1 MVVKQALLRVKGYNK
16 YKTGGKKRNG
26 NCLAGN
32 YHSSENIM
40 HMRIDNNKP
49 NREQRQS
56 EFKPL
61 KTGWPKLDLQ
71 KGWQEFIS
79 RYDFDL
85 FVTLTF
91 REDIKHGKAVTRFK
105 KWLGS
110 LNHALFG
117 WRYKRKGL
125 GIRYAVAYESQKRGT
140 LHLHVLLGA
149 EGLKELNMEYMAKLW
164 KCNGQRDKNGTLID
178 RIVNG
183 HAVID
188 IYDPARGAIQY
199 MTKHIYKDGELDM
212 SAPRKEREEGKC
224 L

>member
-1 MVVKQALLRVKGYNK
+1 VKGYNK

-40 HMRIDNNKP
+40 HMRIDNDKHD
-49 NREQRQS
+49 REQRQS
-56 EFKPL
+56 EYKPL
-61 KTGWPKLDLQ
+61 NTGYFNLDLQ

-91 REDIKHGKAVTRFK
+91 REDIKHRKAVTRFK

-199 MTKHIYKDGELDM
+199 MTKHIFKDGEIDM
-212 SAPRKEREEGKC
+212 FAPLKETRVQVPVASRPLNK
-224 L
+224 

>member
-1 MVVKQALLRVKGYNK
+1 MQSLN
-16 YKTGGKKRNG
+16 GKN
-26 NCLAGN
+26 
-32 YHSSENIM
+32 E
-40 HMRIDNNKP
+40 P

-110 LNHALFG
+110 LNKELFG

-140 LHLHVLLGA
+140 LHFHTLLGA
-149 EGLKELNMEYMAKLW
+149 KGLKELNREHMAKLW

-183 HAVID
+183 NADIK
-188 IYDPARGAIQY
+188 IYDPTLGAIQY
-199 MTKHIYKDGELDM
+199 MTKHIYKDGEIDM
-212 SAPRKEREEGKC
+212 SAPRTERVGKC